1 MTTRTVQTTGRL
13 VDPDALPDPPRS
25 YDMRQRKQL
34 DRAGSALT
42 ARFAGRPDV
51 LVSGEGY
58 LRIEAGNNDEIYAP
72 DLVVAFGVDAEAI
85 IRRNG
90 YVISEVGKPP
100 AFALEVASESTGLCD
115 YTVKR
120 TAYARYEMP
129 EYWRFDQSGGQ
140 WHDAPLAGDTLVDG
154 VYVPIPIHREPS
166 GLIWGHSEV
175 LNLDVCWDERLL
187 RFYDP
192 EAGRFLPCSEELQ
205 TEMDNTRLEL
215 DAAHTRAEA
224 AEAEARRL
232 REELRRLQE

>member
-1 MTTRTVQTTGRL
+1 MTTRTIQTTGRL

-25 YDMRQRKQL
+25 YDMRQRRQL
-34 DRAGSALT
+34 DRAGSALI

-58 LRIEAGNNDEIYAP
+58 LRIEAGNNDETYAP

-85 IRRNG
+85 IQRNG

-100 AFALEVASESTGLCD
+100 DFALEVASESTGRRD

-120 TAYARYEMP
+120 VAYARYEIP
-129 EYWRFDQSGGQ
+129 EYWRFDQSGGD
-140 WHDAPLAGDTLVDG
+140 WHDAPLAGDALVDG

-166 GLIWGHSEV
+166 GLIWGHSQV

-192 EAGRFLPCSEELQ
+192 EASRFLPCSEELQ
-205 TEMDNTRLEL
+205 AEL

-232 REELRRLQE
+232 REELRRLQG

>member
-1 MTTRTVQTTGRL
+1 MTTRTVHTTGRL
-13 VDPDALPDPPRS
+13 VDPDTLPDPPRS

-34 DRAGSALT
+34 GRADSALI

-85 IRRNG
+85 IQRNG

-100 AFALEVASESTGLCD
+100 DFALEVASESTGRRD

-120 TAYARYEMP
+120 IAYARYEIP
-129 EYWRFDQSGGQ
+129 EYWRFDQSGGD
-140 WHDAPLAGDTLVDG
+140 WHDAPLAGDALVDG

-205 TEMDNTRLEL
+205 AEL
-215 DAAHTRAEA
+215 DAAHARAEA

-232 REELRRLQE
+232 REELRRLQG

>member
-34 DRAGSALT
+34 GRADSALI

-58 LRIEAGNNDEIYAP
+58 LRIEAGNNDETYAP

-100 AFALEVASESTGLCD
+100 DFALEVASESTGRRD

-120 TAYARYEMP
+120 VAYARYEIP
-129 EYWRFDQSGGQ
+129 EYWRFDQSGGR
-140 WHDAPLAGDTLVDG
+140 WHDAPLAGDALVDG

-175 LNLDVCWDERLL
+175 LNLDVCWDESLL

-192 EAGRFLPCSEELQ
+192 EADRFLPCSEELQ
-205 TEMDNTRLEL
+205 LEMDDMR
-215 DAAHTRAEA
+215 DRAAA

-232 REELRRLQE
+232 REELRHLQG